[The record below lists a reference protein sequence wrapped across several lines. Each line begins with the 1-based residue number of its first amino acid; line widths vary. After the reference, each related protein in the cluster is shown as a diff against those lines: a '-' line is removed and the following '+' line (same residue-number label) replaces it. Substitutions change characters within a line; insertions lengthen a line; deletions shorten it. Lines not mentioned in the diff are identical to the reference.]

1 MARQQP
7 EDLAFRVSH
16 YHKKVSVFNQFETVS
31 HFVEEEISKSTLYNT
46 LWMYD
51 ERKSVKFET
60 SPGRPKV
67 KATEKVRKDILHPFP
82 NSPDTSERAAVASV
96 GISQPFLY

>member
-1 MARQQP
+1 
-7 EDLAFRVSH
+7 
-16 YHKKVSVFNQFETVS
+16 
-31 HFVEEEISKSTLYNT
+31 
-46 LWMYD
+46 MYD
-51 ERKSVKFET
+51 ERKSAKFET

-67 KATEKVRKDILHPFP
+67 KATEKIRKAILHPFP